1 MKDVSFFKY
10 EKIYSFLKTV
20 QLNDLIES
28 EEESASVTDHEDE
41 DDCGQDDRK
50 TVLR

>member
-10 EKIYSFLKTV
+10 EEIYSFLKTV

-28 EEESASVTDHEDE
+28 EEESASVTDHEDK